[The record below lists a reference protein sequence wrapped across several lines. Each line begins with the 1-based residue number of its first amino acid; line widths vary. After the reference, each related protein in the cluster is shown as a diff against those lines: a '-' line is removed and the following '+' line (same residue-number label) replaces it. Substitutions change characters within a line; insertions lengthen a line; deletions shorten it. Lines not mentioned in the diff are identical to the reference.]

1 MLEFDNEFW
10 STFGFTI
17 LNIIILFVAMKKV
30 LFGRLTQFMEK
41 RSEGIAATLAN
52 AEETKKMIED
62 MKVEYDEKLRSAR
75 VEGQNIT
82 AEYKEM
88 AMKEYNEIV
97 SDAKKTA
104 ERIISET
111 RKELEIEKQ
120 QIMAGIKDEI
130 SELVIAASE
139 KVIKE
144 NMNNDIN
151 KKLVQEFID
160 NEYIA

>member
-139 KVIKE
+139 KVIIE
-144 NMNNDIN
+144 NMNTDIN

>member
-17 LNIIILFVAMKKV
+17 LIIIILFVAMKNV